1 MSILC
6 LFCFYYILSSVL
18 ICIYGCLRLF
28 SYVMCLFL
36 IGPAPDPPVFVCRR
50 ATIDFVLLLLF
61 IYFSSLLIYIVFVI
75 IWLLAA
81 FCCTLYA
88 SRVGPA
94 SSPLVFVCEGTGVYC
109 PVVQGVRGM
118 GILGH
123 NQQSM
128 HALQSMGPRRNNDN
142 GRFWHIQPQPQI
154 WRNGETAS

>member
-1 MSILC
+1 
-6 LFCFYYILSSVL
+6 
-18 ICIYGCLRLF
+18 
-28 SYVMCLFL
+28 MCLFL

-123 NQQSM
+123 NQGTLCSPGI
-128 HALQSMGPRRNNDN
+128 HLFYGKCFFFRSRGSFLGFHD
-142 GRFWHIQPQPQI
+142 
-154 WRNGETAS
+154 TASV